1 MQSDSDSKASQTT
14 FLHIDL
20 SNMRDLIG
28 DAPDAELRL
37 AELGLSLT
45 RRQTAELL
53 AAAEAG
59 DFAAALSSVRALGNT
74 MAAFNAERALSILKA
89 VELFASR
96 QDIAEL
102 KICAEQLAVEN
113 ALVCTNLAGQVARLK
128 SRAM

>member
-45 RRQTAELL
+45 RRQTAQLL

-74 MAAFNAERALSILKA
+74 MAALHAERALSILKA
-89 VELFASR
+89 VELFASL